1 MAAPDL
7 TDLLAPGSP
16 VLKLA
21 DAFNERGHELY
32 LVGGVV
38 RDTILGRRDRSP
50 DLDLSTDAPPETTK
64 AIVAP
69 AAEALWLQG
78 VEFGTVGA
86 ELDGVRVEITTFRTE
101 RYEPASRHPEVTFAT
116 DVETD
121 LSRRDF
127 TINAMAVRLPD
138 RSPIDP
144 FGGAKDLSAR
154 LIRTPLDPADSFG
167 DDPLR
172 MLRAFRFASQ
182 LKFRVEEKTLAAV
195 ADMAAQIDTVSA
207 ERIRDEIVKLLIG
220 RAPADALK
228 LAESTGLTERFLPEL
243 SALKLEQDPVHKHKD
258 VFSHT
263 LAVMERTDPLPE
275 LRLAAL
281 LHDIGK
287 PRTRRIGPEGVS
299 FHHHEIVGADMAR
312 ARMRALRFDNDTIA
326 TVTELIRLHHRF
338 HTYRLGWSDSAVR
351 RYVRDAGPL
360 LGTLNALVRA
370 DCTTRDPVK
379 ARRLGERMNELEARI
394 TELAAREELSRI
406 RPDLDG
412 KEVMARLGIP
422 PGPLVGKALD
432 MLLEV
437 RLDEGP
443 LSKEEAYARLDDW
456 AREQG
461 LE

>member
-7 TDLLAPGSP
+7 TDLLAPGSA
-16 VLKLA
+16 VLELA
-21 DAFNERGHELY
+21 KRFNARGHELY

-50 DLDLSTDAPPETTK
+50 DLDFSTDAPPDTTK

-69 AAEALWLQG
+69 VTESLWLQG

-86 ELDGVRVEITTFRTE
+86 ELDGVRMEITTFRTE
-101 RYEPASRHPEVTFAT
+101 RYQPASRHPEVTFAS

-127 TINAMAVRLPD
+127 TINAMAIRLPD
-138 RSPIDP
+138 TAPIDP
-144 FGGAKDLSAR
+144 FDGVKDLSAR
-154 LIRTPLDPADSFG
+154 LIRTPLDPTESFG

-182 LKFRVEEKTLAAV
+182 LKFRVEEKTLAAIG
-195 ADMAAQIDTVSA
+195 DMAEQIDTVSA
-207 ERIRDEIVKLLIG
+207 ERIRDEFVKLLLG
-220 RAPADALK
+220 RGPAEALK

-263 LAVMERTDPLPE
+263 LAVMERTDPIPE
-275 LRLAAL
+275 LRIASL

-287 PRTRRIGPEGVS
+287 PRTRRIGPDGVS
-299 FHHHEIVGADMAR
+299 FHHHEVVGADMAR
-312 ARMRALRFDNDTIA
+312 ARLREMRFDNETVA

-338 HTYRLGWSDSAVR
+338 HTYRLGWTDSAVR

-360 LGTLNALVRA
+360 LGTLNGLVRA

-379 ARRLGERMNELEARI
+379 ARRLAERMDELETRI
-394 TELAAREELSRI
+394 TELAAREELSKI

-412 KEVMARLGIP
+412 TEVMAHLGIP
-422 PGPLVGKALD
+422 PGPLVGAALE

-443 LSKEEAYARLDDW
+443 LSKEEAFARLDDW
-456 AREQG
+456 ARDQG
-461 LE
+461 I